1 MIRYVLAV
9 LLTVAIIGISMPAVE
24 QVVVDRSQKQVE
36 TAVADIEVAATSL
49 IEQETLPPK
58 GVRGPQRVVEAPFPT
73 KGYFSAPVQRIEIE
87 LGPDAE
93 SSAVRYWVQGGPTR
107 TVAVDAPIV
116 NVNDNDVKLGLST
129 GTQRFVLTL
138 EWSESLDK
146 PVVVLSRPECA
157 EAVDPDC
164 TA

>member
-9 LLTVAIIGISMPAVE
+9 LLTVAIIGISMPAIE
-24 QVVVDRSQKQVE
+24 QAAVDRSQKQVE

-49 IEQETLPPK
+49 IEEETLPPA

-73 KGYFSAPVQRIEIE
+73 KGYFTAPVQRIEIE

-93 SSAVRYWVQGGPTR
+93 ASVVRYWVQGGPRR
-107 TVAVDAPIV
+107 TAMIDAPIV
-116 NVNDNDVKLGLST
+116 NVNGNEVKLGLST

-138 EWSESLDK
+138 ERSESLDQ
-146 PVVVLSRPECA
+146 PVVVLSRPQ
-157 EAVDPDC
+157 
-164 TA
+164 